1 MNFTFQRN
9 PERLLDL
16 CGMPS
21 IRDRRQEKLFMEKA
35 AALDAQDLRPLVL
48 VIGGFLDQ
56 VLGNSYAVS
65 ARYPADL
72 RARHDVWFREHYESR
87 KMRDIV
93 NLYASKGHSVAL
105 VGHSWGGDAAVNL
118 VARKLDAPIDLLIS
132 LDPVSRKGAP
142 RRKIPN
148 VRHWLNIHIDYSQ
161 EHLARYP
168 QSRGPHRRP
177 VGSREKRRRER
188 LLSPGHDPCVG
199 MGDVR
204 SATAKK
210 SCGNTPKAGSKKKV
224 GRGTGTFCRKFPVPL
239 PKTRQRG
246 PRPPLPFKVFYA
258 YRILLTGLGKSNVEA
273 SEDGGCWLPNVFLK
287 SYMYFS

>member
-1 MNFTFQRN
+1 MS
-9 PERLLDL
+9 
-16 CGMPS
+16 S

-161 EHLARYP
+161 STWARHP

-188 LLSPGHDPCVG
+188 LLPPRHDPCVG
-199 MGDVR
+199 MGMFER
-204 SATAKK
+204 Y
-210 SCGNTPKAGSKKKV
+210 GEKV
-224 GRGTGTFCRKFPVPL
+224 LRERAEGWK
-239 PKTRQRG
+239 
-246 PRPPLPFKVFYA
+246 
-258 YRILLTGLGKSNVEA
+258 
-273 SEDGGCWLPNVFLK
+273 
-287 SYMYFS
+287 